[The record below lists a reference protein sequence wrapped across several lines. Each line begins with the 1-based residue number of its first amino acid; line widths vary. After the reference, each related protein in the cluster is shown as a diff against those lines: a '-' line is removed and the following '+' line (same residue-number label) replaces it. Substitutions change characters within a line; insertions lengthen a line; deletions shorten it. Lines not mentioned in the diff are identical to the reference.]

1 VSLVEVF
8 VRIVAAGAIAV
19 VTTAVSLRLLG
30 VRRGWGTSLLSG
42 ILGWGIGGL
51 LALGLGR
58 WDWGADG
65 LVLHALAIGV
75 PATMAV
81 AVALDLL
88 ARPGSLAIGEM
99 AGLVVAP
106 RLLRS
111 LRMRVAVLRRYR
123 QLVRLARREGFGPLL
138 LSGRRGERPT
148 GTTAVRLRRLLEE
161 AGGVYVK
168 VGQIAA
174 TRMDLVPPDICAE
187 LAGLQNR
194 VPPETI
200 ERVKPALE
208 AELGAGVDE
217 VFAEFD
223 WEPLAAASIGQ
234 TYRARL
240 RSGEAVV
247 LKIQRPGIGDVIERD
262 LAALALLAGLAQ
274 RRTELGRG
282 VRSAEML
289 EHFATSLRAELDFRR
304 EADAMVEMD
313 LLLGEGGGVRIPKV
327 YNELC
332 TPRLLVQE
340 RFEGCTV
347 ADTEQLTAAPEA
359 REALAKQLLR
369 SILDQVLRVGFFHAD
384 PHPGNVFAFDDG
396 SLGLIDFGS
405 VGRLDSIQQSAVVD
419 ILLAFVRRDVGL
431 LRNGIERVADVAQ
444 AASPE
449 PVERALA
456 RLMAENV
463 RPTGTIEPTVLQD
476 LVSTLGPFG
485 IRLPRDL
492 VLLSRALITLEG
504 TLRVLSPG
512 MSLVPAV
519 TEVMTSKT
527 APPIID
533 RTTVVRDELLSALPR
548 LRRIPDQVDRILT
561 VAGRGDLR
569 VRSVVGEDS
578 QRILRTLVNRALLAL
593 IGFAF
598 LAVSGVLLVAA
609 DAGPPVASGPGLF
622 EILGYGGL
630 LAGTVLL
637 LRVVAAVARDGTT

>member
-1 VSLVEVF
+1 MSLVEVF
-8 VRIVAAGAIAV
+8 ARIVGAGAIAV
-19 VTTAVSLRLLG
+19 VTTAISLRLLG

-42 ILGWGIGGL
+42 ILGWGIGAL
-51 LALGLGR
+51 LALGLGG
-58 WDWGADG
+58 WDWGDDS
-65 LVLHALAIGV
+65 LVLHTLAVGV

-111 LRMRVAVLRRYR
+111 LRMRLAVMRRYR
-123 QLVRLARREGFGPLL
+123 QLVRLARGEGFGPLL
-138 LSGRRGERPT
+138 LSGRRAERPVD
-148 GTTAVRLRRLLEE
+148 TTAVRLRRLLEE

-174 TRMDLVPPDICAE
+174 TRMDLVPPEICAE

-194 VPPETI
+194 VPPEPI
-200 ERVKPALE
+200 ERIRPALE
-208 AELGAGVDE
+208 AELGADVDE

-282 VRSAEML
+282 IRSAEML

-304 EADAMVEMD
+304 EADAMAEMA
-313 LLLGEGGGVRIPKV
+313 LLLGADDGVRVPRV
-327 YNELC
+327 YSQLC

-347 ADTEQLTAAPEA
+347 ADTAQLTASVDA
-359 REALAKQLLR
+359 RDALARQLLR

-384 PHPGNVFAFDDG
+384 PHPGNVFVFDDG

-419 ILLAFVRRDVGL
+419 ILVAFVRRDVGL
-431 LRNGIERVADVAQ
+431 LRNGIERVADVAH

-463 RPTGTIEPTVLQD
+463 RPTGAIEPTVLQD

-533 RTTVVRDELLSALPR
+533 RNTLVRDELLSALPR
-548 LRRIPDQVDRILT
+548 LRRLPDQVDRILT

-609 DAGPPVASGPGLF
+609 DEGPPVASDTGLF